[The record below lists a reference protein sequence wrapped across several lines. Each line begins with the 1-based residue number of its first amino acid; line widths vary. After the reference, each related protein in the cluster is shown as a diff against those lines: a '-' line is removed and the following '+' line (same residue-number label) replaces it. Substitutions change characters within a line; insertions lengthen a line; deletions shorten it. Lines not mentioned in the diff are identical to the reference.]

1 MWDNGWDLNLLNE
14 TQASGCNP
22 NFAIKT
28 QFNRRK
34 PSLAAEN
41 LVFQYQAK
49 QAARTQIFW
58 WNSKQLQSVCILQSA
73 KLLFR
78 RNNIIWCK
86 DPLCKSSS
94 VASYQVIYPNEPG
107 DITKAFWEK
116 AIQFHGLL
124 HGLKITNYT
133 LWFFKAS
140 SLVSLRAT
148 LTKQVSKFW
157 SFFFGVFTAY
167 FTLIKW
173 GKEKLL
179 TWGKDK
185 HGGKGG
191 AIALSYPPRVRV
203 RATVKLSAAFFNES
217 HQ

>member
-73 KLLFR
+73 KPLFR

-157 SFFFGVFTAY
+157 SFFFRRLYGIFYTHKMRQRK
-167 FTLIKW
+167 TSNMRKRQ
-173 GKEKLL
+173 
-179 TWGKDK
+179 TWRKRRRYC
-185 HGGKGG
+185 
-191 AIALSYPPRVRV
+191 AFVPP
-203 RATVKLSAAFFNES
+203 
-217 HQ
+217 